1 MEKIFDPLSE
11 DSSDGDDLTTC
22 KSSQLNDRND
32 IPAGETADDKTL
44 ETNSKTY
51 SDRVSELE
59 KRRLQLSEKFS
70 RYAGKSNRVRIKK
83 QTRDKSDGIEER
95 GSVTASESPSLKHS
109 NLKPCSS
116 KECTENSTGNN
127 AWLELKPFL
136 TVNDHLVNHCGD
148 GKAKTGLEKRIEEAI
163 SKKDLLTAVT
173 LSDKLAERDFG
184 KKIVAAIDAKVY
196 TKKRKLEAEEKAAHH
211 KNKLPWGFEHKQRW
225 ETKGN
230 M

>member
-1 MEKIFDPLSE
+1 MEQIFDPLSE
-11 DSSDGDDLTTC
+11 DLSDDETTDT
-22 KSSQLNDRND
+22 SNHLDSRSD
-32 IPAGETADDKTL
+32 ISAGQTVDDKTL
-44 ETNSKTY
+44 ETNSKKYT
-51 SDRVSELE
+51 DRVSELE
-59 KRRLQLSEKFS
+59 KRRLQLSDKFS
-70 RYAGKSNRVRIKK
+70 GYAGKSNRARNKK
-83 QTRDKSDGIEER
+83 QTADKLSGTEER
-95 GSVTASESPSLKHS
+95 GNVTASESPKS
-109 NLKPCSS
+109 NLPNQKLCSS
-116 KECTENSTGNN
+116 EECADTQKSTDNKG
-127 AWLELKPFL
+127 WLELKPFL

-163 SKKDLLTAVT
+163 SKKDIQTAVT

-196 TKKRKLEAEEKAAHH
+196 TKKRKLEEEQNAAHH